1 MPPGSTALP
10 HPRGAHCD
18 VLVLGAGLA
27 GLRAAWAAKQQ
38 APHLRV
44 VIATPA
50 AGPSGSSFANR
61 NNALGMQVPSSAQA
75 ADFVEEA
82 LSLAAPGLALR
93 PLVEALA
100 EDAEARLA
108 DLLDLG
114 LAFRREATGAVQ
126 RFPGCFSAA
135 PRAVIYTG
143 LAAAHR
149 AFLGRVQGL
158 GVELLPGVE
167 AVGLN
172 VDSGLVCG
180 AQLRDVRGAAVHSLN
195 AGTVIAALGGPAPL
209 FARRTCGPGG
219 TGLSYGLLAQAG
231 ARLVNAPYLQFFWVH
246 PKTLRFTNPAEL
258 DWTGAMRDAGPHF
271 TPQLIQ
277 ARRMHCPT
285 AYGQPDAAIDASL
298 LTQQSPNGICWA
310 TGAGGVL
317 LPLVLAAHAGNGGA
331 LIDTRGR
338 TTVPGLYACGECAS
352 GMHGANRLGG
362 GMVLAALVFGARA
375 GAEAAREALQGH
387 ASARAEAH
395 GPCDAARSQA
405 SATPQPFLRT
415 LRRNMQRHGL
425 LAGIHGQGAK
435 REAFVSRLRTWADA
449 PSTPQR
455 QRLLSLS
462 ALAVLGAATVGAAT
476 GGS

>member
-1 MPPGSTALP
+1 MPPGSTAFP

-27 GLRAAWAAKQQ
+27 GLRAAWAAKQH
-38 APHLRV
+38 APNLRV
-44 VIATPA
+44 VIATPS

-61 NNALGMQVPSSAQA
+61 NNALGMQVPSGAQA
-75 ADFVEEA
+75 AAFVDEA

-114 LAFRREATGAVQ
+114 LAFRRDANAELQ

-149 AFLGRVQGL
+149 AFLGRVLGL

-172 VDSGLVCG
+172 VDSGRVCG
-180 AQLRDVRGAAVHSLN
+180 AQMRDVRGGDGWNVR
-195 AGTVIAALGGPAPL
+195 AGAVIAALGGPAPL
-209 FARRTCGPGG
+209 FARRTCGTGG

-258 DWTGAMRDAGPHF
+258 DWAGAMRDAGPYF
-271 TPQLIQ
+271 PPQLIQ

-285 AYGQPDAAIDASL
+285 AYGLPDAAIDARL
-298 LTQQSPNGICWA
+298 LGQQSPNGICWA

-331 LIDTRGR
+331 LIDTAGR

-387 ASARAEAH
+387 ATATAEAQA
-395 GPCDAARSQA
+395 PCDAPRSQTA
-405 SATPQPFLRT
+405 ATPQPFLRT

-425 LAGIHGQGAK
+425 LAGIHGQGTR
-435 REAFVSRLRTWADA
+435 REAFVSRLQALADA
-449 PSTPQR
+449 PGTPQR
-455 QRLLSLS
+455 QRLLGLS
-462 ALAVLGAATVGAAT
+462 ALAVLGAAT